1 MAGLVKGNKKL
12 KGVQFIAHHHSSEKF
27 ARYRLELI
35 FNRRVDGFATVKSKL
50 GSVEWV
56 E

>member
-1 MAGLVKGNKKL
+1 MLVKGNKKL
-12 KGVQFIAHHHSSEKF
+12 KGVQFIAHHPSSEEF

-35 FNRRVDGFATVKSKL
+35 FNRRVDGFSKVMGKV
-50 GSVEWV
+50 GSIEWI